1 MEATIDPYQDLL
13 DYIEDQQDELR
24 DARDDLVGSRSR
36 LHTKRR
42 ELRESREKVDTQI
55 AMALD
60 RTIRFLAEN
69 SMELPDDIKEA
80 ISKANSIREGLIQ
93 SESELEHEEEIYN
106 LEEWRYTQKETQF
119 VDDLPGQ
126 RPALHAPSLPI
137 PLLEMR
143 NVDTET
149 ITQFSSGP
157 AEPIY
162 LPAHLDLIE
171 PRPDTTTS
179 KYHHPEIPLNVKNKY
194 LHCEPH
200 SQIPPKQPLPPPPPP
215 PPPGRSPMTL
225 NTNTQDIGGDKQSE
239 PQLDV
244 VSEFSLLGCSP
255 QTTLQTPDSVVEDEE
270 VAQGFRPGRDA
281 GLEPDRVRWAVT
293 HSRIDDWLFEI
304 LSESKLEKT
313 LLKEILLHAAFG
325 EKRWWHLVEENWTP
339 DTSEDIEPP
348 TGDTVA
354 SSGSASELASSTPIF
369 RPVSPNS
376 KANLSTIDPLFPI
389 DHLFEDSELFHFPA
403 KIEAGDLLEPEP
415 EHANPMRW
423 TLSDRSGS
431 TKATAMT
438 RASSGITDST
448 VGETETAYT
457 SSGESST
464 LGRRESCDAGQP
476 AIAIEEPEARDSTG
490 IDSESTTTLGNQ
502 PSPRGAD
509 LTPSILPEIPDTEH
523 SSRSSLEIGGQP
535 NLALNTDNQ
544 MTPLSLISHD
554 LECSPASSQNGANSR
569 KSQSIYRNPIE
580 LYVEINDETLP
591 DHPLL
596 QFLPYSSA
604 SYQDSS
610 AYVSFPSYD

>member
-1 MEATIDPYQDLL
+1 MEPTIDPYQDLL
-13 DYIEDQQDELR
+13 DYIEEQQDELR

-55 AMALD
+55 ATALD
-60 RTIRFLAEN
+60 RTTRFLAEN
-69 SMELPDDIKEA
+69 SIELPDDIKEA
-80 ISKANSIREGLIQ
+80 ISKANSMREGLIQ

-126 RPALHAPSLPI
+126 RPALHASSLPI

-157 AEPIY
+157 PEPTY
-162 LPAHLDLIE
+162 LPAHLDLTG
-171 PRPDTTTS
+171 PTLATTTS
-179 KYHHPEIPLNVKNKY
+179 QYNRSQMSLNATNKNPHHTY
-194 LHCEPH
+194 
-200 SQIPPKQPLPPPPPP
+200 
-215 PPPGRSPMTL
+215 
-225 NTNTQDIGGDKQSE
+225 TQDIRGDQRSE

-244 VSEFSLLGCSP
+244 VSEFSSSGCSP
-255 QTTLQTPDSVVEDEE
+255 QTIPQTPDTVVEAGE
-270 VAQGFRPGRDA
+270 VAQASRRRRDTT
-281 GLEPDRVRWAVT
+281 LEQDRVSWSVT

-354 SSGSASELASSTPIF
+354 SSGSPSEPASSTPIF
-369 RPVSPNS
+369 RPVSANS
-376 KANLSTIDPLFPI
+376 KANLSITDPLFPI
-389 DHLFEDSELFHFPA
+389 DHLFDDPDSFHFPA
-403 KIEAGDLLEPEP
+403 KIEASDLLEPEAEP
-415 EHANPMRW
+415 ANSMRW

-438 RASSGITDST
+438 RASSGITEWQS
-448 VGETETAYT
+448 V
-457 SSGESST
+457 
-464 LGRRESCDAGQP
+464 
-476 AIAIEEPEARDSTG
+476 IEIKGPEARDSTG

-502 PSPRGAD
+502 PPPQGAD
-509 LTPSILPEIPDTEH
+509 FTQPILPEIPDTERAPEP
-523 SSRSSLEIGGQP
+523 SPIGGQP
-535 NLALNTDNQ
+535 SLVLNTDNQ
-544 MTPLSLISHD
+544 IASPSLTSGD
-554 LECSPASSQNGANSR
+554 PEYSPDQSQNGADPR
-569 KSQSIYRNPIE
+569 KSQFTYRNPIE
-580 LYVEINDETLP
+580 LFVEIDDETLP
-591 DHPLL
+591 DHPFL
-596 QFLPYSSA
+596 QFLPYSSV
-604 SYQDSS
+604 SYQDSP
-610 AYVSFPSYD
+610 AFFSFPSYD

>member
-1 MEATIDPYQDLL
+1 MEPTIDPYQDLL
-13 DYIEDQQDELR
+13 DYIEEQQDELR

-55 AMALD
+55 ATALD
-60 RTIRFLAEN
+60 RTTRFLAEN
-69 SMELPDDIKEA
+69 SIELPDDIKEA
-80 ISKANSIREGLIQ
+80 ISKANSMREGLIQ

-126 RPALHAPSLPI
+126 RPALHASSLPI

-157 AEPIY
+157 PEPTY
-162 LPAHLDLIE
+162 LPAHLDLTG
-171 PRPDTTTS
+171 PTLATTTS
-179 KYHHPEIPLNVKNKY
+179 QYNRSQMSLNATNKNPHHTY
-194 LHCEPH
+194 
-200 SQIPPKQPLPPPPPP
+200 
-215 PPPGRSPMTL
+215 
-225 NTNTQDIGGDKQSE
+225 TQDIRGDQRSE

-244 VSEFSLLGCSP
+244 VSEFSSSGCSP
-255 QTTLQTPDSVVEDEE
+255 QTIPQTPDTVVEAGE
-270 VAQGFRPGRDA
+270 VAQASRRRRDTT
-281 GLEPDRVRWAVT
+281 LEQDRVSWSVT

-354 SSGSASELASSTPIF
+354 SSGSPSEPASSTPIF
-369 RPVSPNS
+369 RPVSANS
-376 KANLSTIDPLFPI
+376 KANLSITDPLFPI
-389 DHLFEDSELFHFPA
+389 DHLFDDPDSFHFPA
-403 KIEAGDLLEPEP
+403 KIEASDLLEPEAEP
-415 EHANPMRW
+415 ANSMRW

-438 RASSGITDST
+438 RASSGITECT
-448 VGETETAYT
+448 GGEAETAYT

-464 LGRRESCDAGQP
+464 LGRRESCGAGQSV
-476 AIAIEEPEARDSTG
+476 IEIKGPEARDSTG

-502 PSPRGAD
+502 PPPQGAD
-509 LTPSILPEIPDTEH
+509 FTQPILPEIPDTERAPEP
-523 SSRSSLEIGGQP
+523 SPIGGQP
-535 NLALNTDNQ
+535 SLVLNTDNQ
-544 MTPLSLISHD
+544 IASPSLTSGD
-554 LECSPASSQNGANSR
+554 PEYSPDQSQNGADPR
-569 KSQSIYRNPIE
+569 KSQFTYRNPIE
-580 LYVEINDETLP
+580 LFVEIDDETLP
-591 DHPLL
+591 DHPFL
-596 QFLPYSSA
+596 QFLPYSSV
-604 SYQDSS
+604 SYQDSP
-610 AYVSFPSYD
+610 AFFSFPSYD